1 MTKKYIMSSLNIYIL
16 FINIIL
22 YLTGLY
28 VVNLYS
34 TKNIII
40 ISIGLIITLFISII
54 SYYNKKNIIYNSGIF
69 ITFLTNIILIN
80 NIISINQNYDYLN
93 NLITNKYEYKDYSL
107 YIQKKNQIY
116 KDITKLENKKIG
128 ILTENYENTCKIMN
142 KNVKVKC
149 LKYNDIS
156 DLESSL
162 QSGEIQAFIIE
173 KSKYN
178 NYNNKKS
185 QTKEILSIK
194 IKDPIY

>member
-1 MTKKYIMSSLNIYIL
+1 MTKKYIMSSLNIYTLFFNITL
-16 FINIIL
+16 YLIGLYFINL
-22 YLTGLY
+22 YP
-28 VVNLYS
+28 
-34 TKNIII
+34 TKNTII
-40 ISIGLIITLFISII
+40 ISIVLIITLFISTI

-80 NIISINQNYDYLN
+80 NIININQNYDYLN

-116 KDITKLENKKIG
+116 IDISKLESKKIG
-128 ILTENYENTCKIMN
+128 ILTENYENTCKIINN
-142 KNVKVKC
+142 KISVEC
-149 LKYNDIS
+149 LKYNDITA
-156 DLESSL
+156 LEKSL

-178 NYNNKKS
+178 NHNNIKN
-185 QTKEILSIK
+185 QTKEILNIK

>member
-16 FINIIL
+16 FINITL
-22 YLTGLY
+22 YLIGLY
-28 VVNLYS
+28 FINLYP
-34 TKNIII
+34 TKNTII
-40 ISIGLIITLFISII
+40 ISIALIIILFISTI

-80 NIISINQNYDYLN
+80 NIININQNYDYLN

-116 KDITKLENKKIG
+116 IDISKLESKKIG
-128 ILTENYENTCKIMN
+128 ILTENYENTCKIINN
-142 KNVKVKC
+142 KINVEC
-149 LKYNDIS
+149 LKYNDIT
-156 DLESSL
+156 DLENSL

-178 NYNNKKS
+178 NHNNIKN
-185 QTKEILSIK
+185 QAKEILNIK